1 MTRAT
6 RTLLRL
12 GAVMLVAAVAFGETA
27 AAEDKNPAYAPRAA
41 HAEADTNDDGRVDRE
56 EFHHRMV
63 EIFFHGDRDKDG
75 FMTSSELEK
84 AVLFPGD
91 FEDADRNKDGKI
103 SLYEFVG
110 VRFYDFDAADIN
122 EDGFLSAEE
131 VVAVF
136 EGKNS

>member
-12 GAVMLVAAVAFGETA
+12 GAVMLVAAVAFGGTA
-27 AAEDKNPAYAPRAA
+27 AAEDKSPAYEPRVA

-75 FMTSSELEK
+75 FMTFAELEK
-84 AVLFPGD
+84 ALLFPDD
-91 FEDADRNKDGKI
+91 FKIADANKDGRI

-110 VRFYDFDAADIN
+110 VRFYDFDAADTN
-122 EDGFLSAEE
+122 EDGFLSVEE
-131 VVAVF
+131 VVVVF
-136 EGKNS
+136 EGKSS